1 MKNISIL
8 TLVIV
13 LSACAGGSGGPDG
26 RFQENWS
33 SPYRSVTTRAAES
46 NKKVTSMVSEFTLCE
61 GNCTAH
67 TTRVIG
73 GPSHAHH
80 ASYNINGGTV
90 TVYNLE
96 DVTFTMAAASGSGG
110 DENGNKDTLK
120 FKLDKNGRIDAVKHS
135 SNTFNGTEYVQADG
149 ASATFQRKSEDE
161 IKWDV
166 EQEDN
171 GEGKHY
177 IGTGTFKTYGKD
189 LELSYSDFGQMEFD
203 LEYTP
208 TDNPEAEPV
217 AEKSYE
223 PFAGGY
229 DKLKHETPGSNMAF
243 TGKAVGSVSNGDYN
257 QSLNG
262 DATLSFDATKEKPE
276 KLQMNFS
283 NGETPWYDVTIEKGA
298 SSNSITFT
306 TSDTLNANINESVK
320 FNDFGTGTSRTVSD
334 YLVDGYNGAKYPETP
349 DKTTG
354 KIDIGYYGIGND
366 IVEATGVTQYVEK
379 GEAVPGTN
387 GEIRMNVGF
396 GMTKNSNN

>member
-46 NKKVTSMVSEFTLCE
+46 NKNVTSMVSEFTLCE
-61 GNCTAH
+61 GNCAAH

-110 DENGNKDTLK
+110 DEGGGKDLLQ
-120 FKLDKNGRIDAVKHS
+120 FHLDKDGRIDAVKHS
-135 SNTFNGTEYVQADG
+135 AMIIENGNYVKDTD
-149 ASATFQRKSEDE
+149 ASATIQRNTEENITWGVDQ
-161 IKWDV
+161 I
-166 EQEDN
+166 N

-177 IGTGTFKTYGKD
+177 TGTGTFKTYGED
-189 LELSYSDFGQMEFD
+189 LELSYSDFGQMHFN
-203 LEYTP
+203 LEWEKDTESG
-208 TDNPEAEPV
+208 TEEAF
-217 AEKSYE
+217 E

-243 TGKAVGSVSNGDYN
+243 TGKAVGSVSNSNHNYN
-257 QSLNG
+257 QALNG
-262 DATLSFDATKEKPE
+262 SATLSFNGTKEELNMK
-276 KLQMNFS
+276 FS
-283 NGETPWYDVTIEKGA
+283 ENTTKPWYDVKIIKDGDE
-298 SSNSITFT
+298 NSITFT

-334 YLVDGYNGAKYPETP
+334 YIDKYGY
-349 DKTTG
+349 DKVVYDTSKNQYG

-379 GEAVPGTN
+379 GSAVD

-396 GMTKNSNN
+396 GMTKNNNN